1 MYKLVILD
9 PNNHYKTI
17 SAVGINEY
25 GVPYVTDNPSAL
37 PEIDLYTMQ
46 NYKNINDAELE
57 LYEAG
62 LIDDDIALCI
72 EYSTRDADGHLFNKR
87 IDVLYQK
94 DSGEKDPND
103 QTKQTDIKLLH
114 FAEEAVKN
122 GRATVNTNTEEFAK
136 LLNYI
141 EGKDGKWLDFMRA
154 YNYISQELY
163 QRIYDFLFYGHD
175 LYSENKIVQKL
186 TSYRTIRRI
195 YVGDQAYLKQ
205 KMNLDNTDFKQET
218 DYDSIPGTIIK
229 DIKDAD
235 DILYIEPDEEEDES
249 YKDYSDEK
257 WHR

>member
-1 MYKLVILD
+1 MYRLVILNPKD
-9 PNNHYKTI
+9 YYSTI

-25 GVPYVTDNPSAL
+25 GVPYVTDKQSAL
-37 PEIDLYTMQ
+37 AEIDLYTMT

-72 EYSTRDADGHLFNKR
+72 EYPTRDADGHLFNKR

-103 QTKQTDIKLLH
+103 PTKQTDIKMLY
-114 FAEEAVKN
+114 FAEEAVNK

-141 EGKDGKWLDFMRA
+141 EGKDGKWLDFMRT
-154 YNYISQELY
+154 NKYIDPELY
-163 QRIYDFLFYGHD
+163 KRIYNFMFYGRD
-175 LYSENKIVQKL
+175 LFSENKIVEKIM
-186 TSYRTIRRI
+186 SYRVIRRI
-195 YVGDQAYLKQ
+195 YIGDQAYLKQ
-205 KMNLDNTDFKQET
+205 ELNIDGTGFKRET
-218 DYDSIPGTIIK
+218 DYNSIPGTIIK